1 MSLLGGKNDKGSG
14 IRCGGLCRYIADEA
28 AKCHLREISC
38 RRIGPGASAFIPDL
52 TYSGIERTFLKS
64 ALSRWIFS
72 SLPMQ
77 QI

>member
-1 MSLLGGKNDKGSG
+1 MVKMIRDQGSG
-14 IRCGGLCRYIADEA
+14 A
-28 AKCHLREISC
+28 AGFAGTSQMKQKIPSQRDLLPPS
-38 RRIGPGASAFIPDL
+38 FLIPDL

>member
-14 IRCGGLCRYIADEA
+14 VRCSGLCRYIADEA
-28 AKCHLREISC
+28 EKYHLRDLLPPS
-38 RRIGPGASAFIPDL
+38 FLIPDL

>member
-14 IRCGGLCRYIADEA
+14 IRCSGLCRYIADEA
-28 AKCHLREISC
+28 EKYHLRKISC
-38 RRIGPGASAFIPDL
+38 RRIEPGASAFIPDL

-77 QI
+77 QM